1 MDKHLNFENGYCNN
15 ILKRFV
21 FVYTDIGL
29 KIELDF
35 YFSSLYDMNS
45 KVFATLTLDIIFI
58 YSLKDP

>member
-1 MDKHLNFENGYCNN
+1 MTTYPN
-15 ILKRFV
+15 
-21 FVYTDIGL
+21 TDIGL
-29 KIELDF
+29 KIEPNF